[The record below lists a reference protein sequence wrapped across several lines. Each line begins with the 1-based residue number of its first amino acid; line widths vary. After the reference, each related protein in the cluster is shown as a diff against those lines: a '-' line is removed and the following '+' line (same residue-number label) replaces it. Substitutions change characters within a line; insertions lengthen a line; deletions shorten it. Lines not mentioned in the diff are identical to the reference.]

1 MAPRTTDLGEII
13 TYDNLGNYYLRE
25 IISRCVRSLA
35 SLQPS
40 FKFVAWHPFYLN
52 RLCLFMSLQTLNKG
66 MVLAYIHRKQR
77 EHFILIFRGQY
88 KEWSV
93 QKDTKTGRLSFKKKE
108 GSTKIKSLKAKP

>member
-25 IISRCVRSLA
+25 IISRCACSLA

-40 FKFVAWHPFYLN
+40 FKFAARHPFYLDC
-52 RLCLFMSLQTLNKG
+52 LYLFMSLQTLNKG

-77 EHFILIFRGQY
+77 EHFILIFQGRY
-88 KEWSV
+88 KERSL
-93 QKDTKTGRLSFKKKE
+93 QKNTKTGQLSFKKKE